1 MRVFSTLTKK
11 KEVFKPIRNGEVR
24 IYTCGPTVYSTPH
37 IGNYRSFLMGDLIR
51 RYLEYIGYEV
61 KHVMNITDI
70 DDKTIR
76 DSGKEGL
83 ALKEFTERYTK
94 EFFKGL
100 DTLNIKKAQ
109 HYPRATEHVQ
119 DMIGIARELVRKG
132 YAYVKSGSVYF
143 DISKFKD
150 YGKLSKIDLSE
161 IKIGATVDLD
171 EYDKENPQ
179 DFALLKKSTPEEI
192 ERGIYYQ
199 TEWGKVRP
207 GWHIECS
214 ALSMKFFG
222 ETLDIHTGGVDLIF
236 PHHENEIAQSE
247 AYTGKHFV
255 KYWMH
260 GEHLL
265 VNGRKMS
272 KSLGNYITLDD
283 VVEKFSPEVVR
294 YMFISTHYRKKL
306 NYTEEFAANAKRN
319 YDKLKET
326 LDRINFFLRDADTK
340 KTELE
345 EAFLNE
351 LTAIEERF
359 VKAMDND
366 LNTPLALKV
375 FHELA
380 KEINRYLERSRN
392 KDALKSA
399 LKLFKRF
406 SQVFGLKF
414 KDVKKELEQSIEE
427 LIEQRE
433 EARRRKDWETAD
445 AIRDK
450 LREMGVTLQDTP
462 VGVRWKIE
470 KNIDSTISEKK

>member
-1 MRVFSTLTKK
+1 MVLRVFNTLTRK
-11 KEVFKPIRNGEVR
+11 KEVFKPIHKGEVR

-51 RYLEYIGYEV
+51 RYLEYIGYKV

-76 DSGKEGL
+76 DSRQEGL
-83 ALKEFTERYTK
+83 PLKEFTEKYTK
-94 EFFKGL
+94 EFFNGL
-100 DTLNIKKAQ
+100 DMLNIKRAQ
-109 HYPRATEHVQ
+109 HYPKATEHVQ
-119 DMIGIARELVRKG
+119 DMIKIVRELVKKG
-132 YAYVKSGSVYF
+132 YAYEKSGSVYF

-161 IKIGATVDLD
+161 IKIGARADVD

-179 DFALLKKSTPEEI
+179 DFALLKKSTPEELKR
-192 ERGIYYQ
+192 EIYYE
-199 TEWGKVRP
+199 TEWGNVRP

-214 ALSMKFFG
+214 ALAMKFLG

-247 AYTGKHFV
+247 AYTKKHFV

-272 KSLGNYITLDD
+272 KSLGNYITLED
-283 VVEKFSPEVVR
+283 VIEKFSSEVVR
-294 YMFISTHYRKKL
+294 YMFVSTHYRKKL
-306 NYTEEFAANAKRN
+306 NYTKKLAANAKRN

-326 LDRINFFLRDADTK
+326 FDRINFFMKNADTGM
-340 KTELE
+340 TESE
-345 EAFLNE
+345 EAFLNQ
-351 LTAIEERF
+351 LTAIEKRF

-380 KEINRYLERSRN
+380 KEINKYLEKRRN
-392 KDALKSA
+392 KDALKRA
-399 LKLFKRF
+399 LESFKRF
-406 SQVFGLKF
+406 SQVFGLEF
-414 KDVKKELEQSIEE
+414 EDVMKELQVEIEE
-427 LIEQRE
+427 LIKKRE
-433 EARRRKDWETAD
+433 EARKRKDWKTAD
-445 AIRDK
+445 KIRDK
-450 LREMGVTLQDTP
+450 LRTMGVTLQDTP

-470 KNIDSTISEKK
+470 KNNDIRD

>member
-1 MRVFSTLTKK
+1 MVLRIFNTLTKK
-11 KEVFKPIRNGEVR
+11 KEVFKPIHKGEVR

-51 RYLEYIGYEV
+51 RYLEHIGYEV

-83 ALKEFTERYTK
+83 PLKEFTEKYTK

-100 DTLNIKKAQ
+100 DELNIKKAL

-119 DMIGIARELVRKG
+119 DMIKIARELVKKG

-161 IKIGATVDLD
+161 IKIGATVDVD

-179 DFALLKKSTPEEI
+179 DFALLKKSTPEELKR
-192 ERGIYYQ
+192 EIYYE
-199 TEWGKVRP
+199 TEWGNVRP

-214 ALSMKFFG
+214 ALAMEFLG

-247 AYTGKHFV
+247 AYTEKDFV

-272 KSLGNYITLDD
+272 KSLGNYITLED
-283 VVEKFSPEVVR
+283 VIEKLSPEVVR

-306 NYTEEFAANAKRN
+306 NYTEKFAANAKRN

-326 LDRINFFLRDADTK
+326 FDRIRFFMKNADTK
-340 KTELE
+340 MTESE

-380 KEINRYLERSRN
+380 KETNKYLEKRRN
-392 KDALKSA
+392 KDALKGA
-399 LKLFKRF
+399 LELFKRF

-414 KDVKKELEQSIEE
+414 EDVEKKLQLEIEE
-427 LIEQRE
+427 LIKQRE
-433 EARRRKDWETAD
+433 EARKRKDWKTAD
-445 AIRDK
+445 EIRNK
-450 LREMGVTLQDTP
+450 LRKMGVSLQDTP

-470 KNIDSTISEKK
+470 KNNDIS